1 MREPTVAASS
11 LLALLV
17 DTPLRYRHM
26 AASVK
31 SPSRMPTTDRVA
43 ALRLQLVAT
52 EMSLRVGRRIRQRRE
67 ELGIRT
73 QRELADLIPSTTVT
87 NQTINK
93 WEQGANEPTARYKA
107 MLAEALDVDVAYFIA
122 EEPKGATPDPF
133 PADELTGELAG
144 VLQDIKDQL
153 VEQNRVLA
161 EIKVEQAEL
170 RGLIDGTAEL
180 RRLAQEIVTGRQEA
194 EPDPEPVLPPPAAAK
209 KSRAK
214 AQRTR

>member
-122 EEPKGATPDPF
+122 EEPKGATPDLSK
-133 PADELTGELAG
+133 PATADLALVARLDAFEALIAKQNELLERQSEILASIEERLAAEKKATADARESTRRLLDA
-144 VLQDIKDQL
+144 VDDAS
-153 VEQNRVLA
+153 RVLGAGSQRA
-161 EIKVEQAEL
+161 EE
-170 RGLIDGTAEL
+170 
-180 RRLAQEIVTGRQEA
+180 
-194 EPDPEPVLPPPAAAK
+194 EP
-209 KSRAK
+209 SR
-214 AQRTR
+214 